1 MVHAHA
7 LAAAQKLLASTAST
21 SVDRPHTRPNS
32 QRSPYRS
39 GLFLHSRAST
49 SQRWF
54 TSVDQAHTHAIGWLL
69 ALSPDQHMSNKS
81 TSMVR
86 ATPKLAI
93 DIACAQCLPA
103 QLKGSP
109 PAWSKHIPKWA
120 TSIACTQ
127 YPELASL
134 SQRWPTSVVCMRA
147 QAGYQHS
154 RCSPPWG
161 NRIIYLN

>member
-1 MVHAHA
+1 VVHAHA
-7 LAAAQKLLASTAST
+7 LAAAQRLLASTAST
-21 SVDRPHTRPNS
+21 SVDRAHTRPNG

-49 SQRWF
+49 SQKWF

-69 ALSPDQHMSNKS
+69 ALIPDQQASNKS
-81 TSMVR
+81 TSMVG

-109 PAWSKHIPKWA
+109 PAWSKHIPRWA

-134 SQRWPTSVVCMRA
+134 SQRWPTSVVRMRT

-154 RCSPPWG
+154 
-161 NRIIYLN
+161 